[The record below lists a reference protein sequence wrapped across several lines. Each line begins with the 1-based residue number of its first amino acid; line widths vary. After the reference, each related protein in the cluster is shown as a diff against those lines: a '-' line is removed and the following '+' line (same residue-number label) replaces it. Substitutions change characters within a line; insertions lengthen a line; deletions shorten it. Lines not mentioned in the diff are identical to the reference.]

1 MSKQTKI
8 VKYKQLD
15 IANSPKLTSVQESEL
30 AALAAMPDSEI
41 DFSDIPELTE
51 EAWKNVVI
59 GKFCQPFG
67 LAKAEFRVTKAFFEP
82 LPDDFLNAFEG
93 KVESR

>member
-30 AALAAMPDSEI
+30 AAFAAMPDSEI
-41 DFSDIPELTE
+41 DFSDIPEFTE
-51 EAWKNVVI
+51 EAWKNAVV
-59 GKFCQPFG
+59 GKFYQPVG
-67 LAKAEFRVTKAFFEP
+67 LAKAEFKVTKAFFES
-82 LPDDFLNAFEG
+82 LPDDLLNAFEG

>member
-30 AALAAMPDSEI
+30 AAFAAMPDSEI
-41 DFSDIPELTE
+41 DFSDIPEFTE
-51 EAWKNVVI
+51 EAWKNAVV
-59 GKFCQPFG
+59 GKLYRPVG
-67 LAKAEFRVTKAFFEP
+67 LAKAFFES
-82 LPDDFLNAFEG
+82 LPDDLLNAFEG
-93 KVESR
+93 TAGSQYE